1 MLRGREAELKQRI
14 EAFELAQR
22 MQEEKTK
29 SVTDGLRRRE
39 LNIKSIEETYD
50 QKLKNELLKYQLEL
64 KEDYITRTNRLI
76 EDERKNKEKAIHLQ
90 EELAALNCKKE
101 ELDRYRNRVKELEVT
116 VNHLIFFK

>member
-29 SVTDGLRRRE
+29 SVTDGLRRWE
-39 LNIKSIEETYD
+39 LNIKSIEKTYD

-76 EDERKNKEKAIHLQ
+76 EDERKNKGDFEGRAGQ
-90 EELAALNCKKE
+90 EA
-101 ELDRYRNRVKELEVT
+101 V
-116 VNHLIFFK
+116 FFSFDTGY